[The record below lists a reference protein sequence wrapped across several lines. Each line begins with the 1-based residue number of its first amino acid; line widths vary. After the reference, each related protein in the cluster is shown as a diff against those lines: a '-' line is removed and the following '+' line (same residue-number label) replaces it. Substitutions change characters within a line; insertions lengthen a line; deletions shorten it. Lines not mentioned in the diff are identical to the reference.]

1 MNYLDKL
8 DWNTIKADLE
18 KGLNQG
24 LVAVKKGAL
33 EVKKKAGELSE
44 EGKRQYKLISLK
56 TKVHKSMSELGA
68 RVYSLTQSS
77 RKNPLLDAR
86 VKDIVARISKNETS
100 ILSLERGQKKAVPRA
115 RKKTARAVSSRSR

>member
-100 ILSLERGQKKAVPRA
+100 ILSLERGQKTAVPRA